1 MGNGANP
8 SSKNILDLES
18 IPDGTL
24 ICNIEK
30 NIGDGGNLSRQQVPL
45 Q

>member
-1 MGNGANP
+1 MEIGNGANP
-8 SSKNILDLES
+8 SPKNILSLIL

-30 NIGDGGNLSRQQVPL
+30 NIGDGGSL
-45 Q
+45 